1 MTSVRTVSSGRKVAV
16 LEWESA
22 IVINRKGALRSVEPG
37 YHRRKLRE
45 TWHCVD
51 LRPVWLS
58 IAPQEVLSADS
69 LQLRVTPVV
78 RYRVTNATLWLT
90 GTQESAN
97 SLYVLAQ
104 LALREVVSAKT
115 LDELITQRGTLL
127 TDARAQLAAKV
138 DALGAEV
145 LEFEVRDLT
154 LPSELR
160 NALSETALAKEQG
173 RARLE
178 RARSEAAAMRSLA
191 NTAQL
196 LEAHPS
202 LLELRAIDAASTSGQ
217 FIVRIGN
224 TGPTE
229 Q

>member
-1 MTSVRTVSSGRKVAV
+1 V
-16 LEWESA
+16 LKWESA
-22 IVINRKGALRSVEPG
+22 IVIDRKGTLRAVQPG

-45 TWHCVD
+45 KWHILD

-69 LQLRVTPVV
+69 LQLRVTPVI
-78 RYRVTNATLWLT
+78 RYQVTDAALWLT

-104 LALREVVSAKT
+104 LALREVIAAKT
-115 LDELITQRGTLL
+115 LDELVIQRSTLL
-127 TDARAQLAAKV
+127 TDARAQLATKV
-138 DALGAEV
+138 EALGAEI

-160 NALSETALAKEQG
+160 TALSETALAKEQG

-178 RARSEAAAMRSLA
+178 RARSEAAALRSLA

-202 LLELRAIDAASTSGQ
+202 LLELRAIEAAGTSGQ

-224 TGPTE
+224 TGENVGTLG
-229 Q
+229 

>member
-1 MTSVRTVSSGRKVAV
+1 MTSIRTVSNGLRVAV
-16 LEWESA
+16 LKWESA
-22 IVINRKGALRSVEPG
+22 IVMDRRGDHRSVGPG
-37 YHRRKLRE
+37 YHKRTLRE
-45 TWHCVD
+45 TWYILD

-69 LQLRVTPVV
+69 LQLRITPVI
-78 RYRVTNATLWLT
+78 RYQVTDAALWFT

-104 LALREVVSAKT
+104 LALREVIAAKT
-115 LDELITQRGTLL
+115 LEELVTQRSTLL
-127 TDARAQLAAKV
+127 TDARAQLATKV
-138 DALGAEV
+138 EALGAEI

-229 Q
+229 S